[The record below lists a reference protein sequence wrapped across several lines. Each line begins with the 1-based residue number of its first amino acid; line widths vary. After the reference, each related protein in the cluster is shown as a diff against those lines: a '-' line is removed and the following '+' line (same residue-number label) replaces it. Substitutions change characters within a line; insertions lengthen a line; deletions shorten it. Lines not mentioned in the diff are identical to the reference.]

1 MQLTDFETAVGAAIR
16 RHGLL
21 DGVERLVVAVSGG
34 PDSMTLLYGL
44 LRIGRASGSG
54 PQLVV
59 AHLDHALRPE
69 SADDASFVAAAAANA
84 GLEAVVERV
93 DVAAAA
99 SAAGQNVEAT
109 GRELRYEFLARIAA
123 ERAAEA
129 VATGHTASDQAE
141 TVIMR
146 LARGAGIDGLAGI
159 AASRELAP
167 GVRLVRPLLEMS
179 RDDVLGYCRDRD
191 IRFLD
196 DATNADLHRSRAFVR
211 HELLPRLE
219 RLSPGAAANLA
230 RAARLAEDDRKFFS
244 LRVAEAFDEWGVG
257 PGGTVSLPAA
267 GLAALEPALRRR
279 VLREAVRRVR
289 GDLTRIDARHIDSID
304 GLLGDARIGREVVL
318 PGGLRARRLRE
329 TLVVDCD
336 VEMRQCSSVQ
346 SDGSP

>member
-1 MQLTDFETAVGAAIR
+1 VQLTDFETAVGAAIR
-16 RHGLL
+16 RRGLL
-21 DGVERLVVAVSGG
+21 DGVARLVVAVSGG
-34 PDSMTLLYGL
+34 PDSMALLYAL

-54 PQLVV
+54 PQLIV

-69 SADDASFVAAAAANA
+69 SADDAAFVAAAAANA
-84 GLEAVVERV
+84 GLESVIERV
-93 DVAAAA
+93 DVASAA
-99 SAAGQNVEAT
+99 SAAGQNVEAM
-109 GRELRYEFLARIAA
+109 GRELRYAFLARIAA
-123 ERAAEA
+123 DRAAEA
-129 VATGHTASDQAE
+129 VASGHTASDQAE

-146 LARGAGIDGLAGI
+146 LARGAGVDGLAGI

-167 GVRLVRPLLEMS
+167 GVRLVRPLLGLT
-179 RDDVLGYCRDRD
+179 RDDVLAYCRDRE

-244 LRVAEAFDEWGVG
+244 LRIAEAFDEWGIG
-257 PGGTVSLPAA
+257 PIGAVSLPVAA
-267 GLAALEPALRRR
+267 VAELEPALRRR

-304 GLLGDARIGREVVL
+304 GLLGDDRIGREVVL
-318 PGGLRARRLRE
+318 PEGLRARRLRE